1 MDFIE
6 KIIARVKNNEKK
18 KIVLPET
25 DDVRTLE
32 AAAIAV
38 KENIADIYLI
48 GNEEDILTLAKK
60 NNISLEGCTIIEPVK
75 FKDFELCVNTYY
87 ELRKAKGMTL
97 SKAKEIMTNDYPY
110 FGAMLVKL
118 DYADGMVSGAVHSS
132 SDTLRVAL
140 QIIKTAP
147 DTKTASSFFLMD
159 TPQKQYGANGVF
171 IYSDCGLNQN
181 PTSEQLV
188 DIAKSSAESFE
199 LLVEEEPKVAF
210 LSHSTYGS
218 SKCPDSE
225 KVVKAV
231 EIAKDR
237 LKGITFDGELQFD
250 AAVVKE
256 IGERKAPGSKVAG
269 EANVLVFPD
278 LDAGNIAYKITER
291 LGLAKAYGP
300 VTQGL
305 AKPVNDLSRGCSSS
319 DIVGV
324 VAITALQA
332 SAIQK

>member
-1 MDFIE
+1 MNFIE

-60 NNISLEGCTIIEPVK
+60 NNISLERCTIIEPVK

-118 DYADGMVSGAVHSS
+118 NYADGMVSGAVHSS
-132 SDTLRVAL
+132 SDTLRVTL

-147 DTKTASSFFLMD
+147 NTKTASSFFLMD

-231 EIAKDR
+231 ELAKDR

>member
-38 KENIADIYLI
+38 KENITDIYLI

>member
-1 MDFIE
+1 MEFIN

-18 KIVLPET
+18 IIVLPET

-32 AAAIAV
+32 AAEMCV
-38 KENIADIYLI
+38 KDSIADIYLI
-48 GNEEDILTLAKK
+48 GKEEDILTLAKK

-140 QIIKTAP
+140 QIIKTSP
-147 DTKTASSFFLMD
+147 NTKTASSFFLID

-231 EIAKDR
+231 ELAKDR

-278 LDAGNIAYKITER
+278 LDAGNIAYKVTER

-332 SAIQK
+332 SASQK

>member
-1 MDFIE
+1 MEFIN

-18 KIVLPET
+18 IIVLPET

-32 AAAIAV
+32 AAEMCV
-38 KENIADIYLI
+38 KDSIADIYLI
-48 GNEEDILTLAKK
+48 GKEEDILTLAKK

-140 QIIKTAP
+140 QIIKTSP
-147 DTKTASSFFLMD
+147 NTKTASSFFLID

-199 LLVEEEPKVAF
+199 LLAEEEPKVAF

-231 EIAKDR
+231 ELAKDR

-278 LDAGNIAYKITER
+278 LDAGNIAYKVTER

-332 SAIQK
+332 SASQK

>member
-32 AAAIAV
+32 AAAITV

-118 DYADGMVSGAVHSS
+118 NYADGMVSGAVHSS

-199 LLVEEEPKVAF
+199 LLVEE
-210 LSHSTYGS
+210 
-218 SKCPDSE
+218 
-225 KVVKAV
+225 
-231 EIAKDR
+231 
-237 LKGITFDGELQFD
+237 
-250 AAVVKE
+250 
-256 IGERKAPGSKVAG
+256 
-269 EANVLVFPD
+269 
-278 LDAGNIAYKITER
+278 
-291 LGLAKAYGP
+291 
-300 VTQGL
+300 
-305 AKPVNDLSRGCSSS
+305 
-319 DIVGV
+319 
-324 VAITALQA
+324 
-332 SAIQK
+332 

>member
-38 KENIADIYLI
+38 KENITDIYLI

-147 DTKTASSFFLMD
+147 NTKTASSFFLMD

>member
-1 MDFIE
+1 MEFIN

-18 KIVLPET
+18 IIVLPET

-32 AAAIAV
+32 AAEMCV
-38 KENIADIYLI
+38 KDSIADIYLI
-48 GNEEDILTLAKK
+48 GKEEDILTLAKK

-118 DYADGMVSGAVHSS
+118 DYADGMASGAVHSS

-140 QIIKTAP
+140 QIIKTSP
-147 DTKTASSFFLMD
+147 NTKTASSFFLID

-231 EIAKDR
+231 ELAKDR

>member
-6 KIIARVKNNEKK
+6 KIIDRVKKNEKK

-25 DDVRTLE
+25 DDIRTLE
-32 AAAIAV
+32 AAAIAIR
-38 KENIADIYLI
+38 ENIADIYLI
-48 GNEEDILTLAKK
+48 GKEEDILSLARE
-60 NNISLEGCTIIEPVK
+60 NNISLDGCKIIEPVK
-75 FKDFELCVNTYY
+75 FADFDLCVNTYY
-87 ELRKAKGMTL
+87 ELRKKKGMTL
-97 SKAKEIMTNDYPY
+97 DKASEILTNDYPY

-118 DYADGMVSGAVHSS
+118 NYADGTVSGAVHSS

-147 DTKTASSFFLMD
+147 NTKTASSFFLID
-159 TPQKQYGANGVF
+159 TPQKQYGSNGVF

-199 LLVEEEPKVAF
+199 LLVEDTPKVAF

-231 EIAKDR
+231 ELARESLKD
-237 LKGITFDGELQFD
+237 ITLDGELQFD
-250 AAVVKE
+250 AAIVKE

-269 EANVLVFPD
+269 YANVLVFPD

-305 AKPVNDLSRGCSSS
+305 AKPINDLSRGCNAS

-324 VAITALQA
+324 IAITALQS
-332 SAIQK
+332 SAIK

>member
-6 KIIARVKNNEKK
+6 KIIDRVKKNEKK

-25 DDVRTLE
+25 DDIRTLE
-32 AAAIAV
+32 AAAIAIR
-38 KENIADIYLI
+38 ENIADIYLI
-48 GNEEDILTLAKK
+48 GKEEDILSLAKE
-60 NNISLEGCTIIEPVK
+60 NNISLDGCKIIEPVK
-75 FKDFELCVNTYY
+75 FADFDLCVNTYY
-87 ELRKAKGMTL
+87 ELRKKKGMTL
-97 SKAKEIMTNDYPY
+97 DKASEILTNDYPY

-118 DYADGMVSGAVHSS
+118 NYADGMVSGAVHSS

-147 DTKTASSFFLMD
+147 NTKTASSFFLMD
-159 TPQKQYGANGVF
+159 TPQKQYGSNGVF

-199 LLVEEEPKVAF
+199 LLVEDTPKVAF

-231 EIAKDR
+231 E
-237 LKGITFDGELQFD
+237 LQFD
-250 AAVVKE
+250 AAIVKE

-269 EANVLVFPD
+269 YANVLVFPD

-305 AKPVNDLSRGCSSS
+305 AKPINDLSRGCNAS

-324 VAITALQA
+324 IAITALQS
-332 SAIQK
+332 SAIK

>member
-1 MDFIE
+1 MEFIDT
-6 KIIARVKNNEKK
+6 IIARVKNKEIK

-32 AAAIAV
+32 AAEMCV
-38 KENIADIYLI
+38 KDNIAEIYLI
-48 GNEEDILTLAKK
+48 GNEEEILALASE
-60 NNISLEGCTIIEPVK
+60 NNISLDGCTIIDPVK

-97 SKAKEIMTNDYPY
+97 EKASEIMTNDYPY

-147 DTKTASSFFLMD
+147 GIKTASSFFLMD
-159 TPQKQYGANGVF
+159 TPLQRYGYNGVF

-188 DIAKSSAESFE
+188 DIAASSAESFE
-199 LLVEEEPKVAF
+199 LLVDEEPKVAF

-231 EIAKDR
+231 ELAKDR

-250 AAVVKE
+250 AAVVRE
-256 IGERKAPGSKVAG
+256 IGERKAPGSKLAG
-269 EANVLVFPD
+269 EANVLIFPD

-305 AKPVNDLSRGCSSS
+305 AKPVNDLSRGCCAS

-332 SAIQK
+332 SAIKK

>member
-1 MDFIE
+1 MEFIN

-18 KIVLPET
+18 IIVLPET

-32 AAAIAV
+32 AAEICV
-38 KENIADIYLI
+38 KDSIADIYLI
-48 GNEEDILTLAKK
+48 GKEEDILTLAKK

-140 QIIKTAP
+140 QIIKTSP
-147 DTKTASSFFLMD
+147 NTKTASSFFLID

-231 EIAKDR
+231 ELAKDR

>member
-1 MDFIE
+1 MEFIN

-18 KIVLPET
+18 IIVLPET

-32 AAAIAV
+32 AAKMCV
-38 KENIADIYLI
+38 KDSIADIYLI
-48 GNEEDILTLAKK
+48 GKEEDILTLAKK

-97 SKAKEIMTNDYPY
+97 SKTKEIMTNDYPY

-140 QIIKTAP
+140 QIIKTSP
-147 DTKTASSFFLMD
+147 NTKTASSFFLMD

-278 LDAGNIAYKITER
+278 LDAGNIAYKVTER

>member
-6 KIIARVKNNEKK
+6 KIIARVKKNEKK

-32 AAAIAV
+32 AAAITV

-48 GNEEDILTLAKK
+48 GKEEDILTLAKK

-75 FKDFELCVNTYY
+75 FKDFELCANTYY

-159 TPQKQYGANGVF
+159 TPQKQYGSNGVF

-231 EIAKDR
+231 ELAKDR

-278 LDAGNIAYKITER
+278 LDAGNIAYKVTER